1 MNLATTF
8 LMANKMT
15 RKFFAAA
22 LLLLFNFC
30 TYYSFAGIPEQPN
43 PPHLVNDFGSFL
55 SAGEVQQLEQKLVAF
70 NDTTSTQICIVTMSN
85 LDGYDIADFAFQLGK
100 KWGIGQKGMN
110 NGVLVL
116 VAKEERKTF
125 IATGYG
131 VEEFLPDAICNR
143 IVDNV
148 INPEFKKGN
157 FYQGLDAGTTQMM
170 GYLTGKFKADLQPQK
185 PKRHFSIGVII
196 AVFVILFILIRVFG
210 GRGGGG
216 DGGMMA
222 TYMAGQILSG
232 MMRGGGRSGFG
243 GGGFGGGSS
252 GGGFGGFGGGGFGGG
267 GAGGSW

>member
-1 MNLATTF
+1 V
-8 LMANKMT
+8 
-15 RKFFAAA
+15 
-22 LLLLFNFC
+22 LL
-30 TYYSFAGIPEQPN
+30 
-43 PPHLVNDFGSFL
+43 V
-55 SAGEVQQLEQKLVAF
+55 
-70 NDTTSTQICIVTMSN
+70 
-85 LDGYDIADFAFQLGK
+85 
-100 KWGIGQKGMN
+100 
-110 NGVLVL
+110 

-148 INPEFKKGN
+148 IIPEFKGGN

-170 GYLTGKFKADLQPQK
+170 GYLTGKFKADDK
-185 PKRHFSIGVII
+185 PIKKKRNFSLGVIL
-196 AVFVILFILIRVFG
+196 AVFVILFILIRLFG

-216 DGGMMA
+216 GNGGLMA

-232 MMRGGGRSGFG
+232 MMRGGGRSSFG
-243 GGGFGGGSS
+243 GGGFGGGGG

>member
-1 MNLATTF
+1 MASNRTKKF
-8 LMANKMT
+8 LSVFLFCFLT
-15 RKFFAAA
+15 
-22 LLLLFNFC
+22 LL
-30 TYYSFAGIPEQPN
+30 SFLSFSGIPEQPN
-43 PPHLVNDFGSFL
+43 PPHLVNDFGAFL
-55 SAGEVQQLEQKLVAF
+55 SASEVQLLEQKLVAF
-70 NDTTSTQICIVTMSN
+70 NDTTSTQICIVTVAN

-110 NGVLVL
+110 NGVLLV

-148 INPEFKKGN
+148 IIPEFKGGN

-170 GYLTGKFKADLQPQK
+170 GYLTGKFKADDK
-185 PKRHFSIGVII
+185 PIKKKRNFSLGVIL
-196 AVFVILFILIRVFG
+196 AVFVILFILIRLFG

-216 DGGMMA
+216 GNGGLMA

-232 MMRGGGRSGFG
+232 MMRGGGRSSFG
-243 GGGFGGGSS
+243 GGGFGGGGG